1 MDKVDAVVDCRPAT
15 CAACRQPLRGTD
27 PEPLRH
33 QVSEIPVPRVTI
45 TEYRRHRLACGCCG
59 HVTLGALPDGVSQS
73 SFGSRLH
80 ALTSLL
86 TGRFLLS
93 KRDAVA
99 LYDVVYGLD
108 LSASSVGAMER
119 RMAAALADPVAA
131 ARAWVRRAPVVHP
144 DETGWRQAK
153 RRAWLW
159 TAATDEVVVFNIHRR
174 RSQIAAKE
182 LLGDGFAGA
191 VCTDRFG
198 AYNWI
203 ERRGYCWAHLKR
215 DFQAMAERHGSAWY
229 GQRLVASARR
239 VMVTWRHERDGQID
253 RRQRDDRLADERR
266 RVHRLLVAARERA
279 PAPQT
284 RRECAEL
291 LKTEERLWTFLSVEG
306 MPPTNNLAERCLR
319 RAVIWRK
326 KSFGTDSERGSRF
339 VERILTVVTTLQ
351 LQERDVFAFLVQARH
366 VAVAGGTSLSLV
378 PGT

>member
-1 MDKVDAVVDCRPAT
+1 MDKVDAVIDCRPAT
-15 CAACRQPLRGTD
+15 CAACNQPLIGAD

-45 TEYRRHRLACGCCG
+45 TEYRRHRLACACCG
-59 HVTLGALPDGVSQS
+59 HVTLGALPEGVSQS
-73 SFGSRLH
+73 SFGPRLH

-159 TAATDEVVVFNIHRR
+159 TAATNEVVVFNIHRR
-174 RSQIAAKE
+174 RSQGAAKE
-182 LLGDGFAGA
+182 LLGDDFAGT

-215 DFQAMAERHGSAWY
+215 DFQAMAERHGSEWY

-253 RRQRDDRLADERR
+253 RRQRDDRLEDERR

-306 MPPTNNLAERCLR
+306 PQ
-319 RAVIWRK
+319 
-326 KSFGTDSERGSRF
+326 S
-339 VERILTVVTTLQ
+339 
-351 LQERDVFAFLVQARH
+351 
-366 VAVAGGTSLSLV
+366 
-378 PGT
+378 

>member
-15 CAACRQPLRGTD
+15 CAACNQPLIGAD

-45 TEYRRHRLACGCCG
+45 TEYRRHRLACACCG
-59 HVTLGALPDGVSQS
+59 HVTLGALPEGVSQS
-73 SFGSRLH
+73 SFGPRLH

-159 TAATDEVVVFNIHRR
+159 TAATNEVVVFNIHRR
-174 RSQIAAKE
+174 RSQGAAKE
-182 LLGDGFAGA
+182 LLGDDFAGA

-215 DFQAMAERHGSAWY
+215 DFQAMAERHGSEWY

-339 VERILTVVTTLQ
+339 VERILSVVTTLQ

-366 VAVAGGTSLSLV
+366 VAVAGGPSLSLV
-378 PGT
+378 PNP